1 MSFPAHFLPREKC
14 SHHSFPFKGGDS
26 CVGPVPAPGDNFPI
40 EGNQMLVRAPGSTEA
55 PLFDLFPLPGLGWKG
70 LMAPALANSLLL

>member
-1 MSFPAHFLPREKC
+1 M
-14 SHHSFPFKGGDS
+14 
-26 CVGPVPAPGDNFPI
+26 GPVPAPGDNFPI